1 MNAAFRRL
9 AIEDVVHLQPRRF
22 EDARGWFSETYN
34 DAGMEAAGIRF
45 SPVQDNHSCSRRRG
59 TLRGLHLQSAPF
71 AQAKL
76 VRVLSGAVLDVA
88 VDLRPA
94 SRTFGQW
101 VAQELSA
108 DAGDQLFVPRG
119 FAHGFLT
126 LEDDTEVLYK
136 VDARYAPDHAL
147 AIAWDD
153 PDLAIDWPVA
163 AADVIL
169 SEADEAATSFAAW
182 RAAQR
187 LAA

>member
-1 MNAAFRRL
+1 MHADFRRL
-9 AIEDVVHLQPRRF
+9 AIEDVVHLRPRRF
-22 EDARGWFSETYN
+22 EDERGWFSETFSETGLKT
-34 DAGMEAAGIRF
+34 AGVAFA
-45 SPVQDNHSCSRRRG
+45 PVQDNQSCSRRRG

-76 VRVLSGAVLDVA
+76 VRVLRGAVLDVA

-94 SRTFGQW
+94 SSTFGRW
-101 VAQELSA
+101 VSQELSA
-108 DAGDQLFVPRG
+108 RDGDQLYVPRG

-147 AIAWDD
+147 VIAWDD
-153 PDLAIDWPVA
+153 PELAVAWPVD

-169 SEADEAATSFAAW
+169 SEADATATSFADW
-182 RAAQR
+182 RQSLRPAA
-187 LAA
+187 